1 MPERQPKIRPQW
13 TEAPEELRLCAGEA
27 FIWAAVLDLP
37 ARAAGEISK
46 VLSSEERERAARFRF
61 EKDQIQY
68 IASRSFLRAIL
79 GQFLEIDPKVVRFRY
94 NAFGKPLLA
103 DEFTASRI
111 EFNLAHSKGLGLF
124 AVTLDRAIG
133 VDVEQHRPDL
143 ATMEIAN
150 RFFAPEEVKAL
161 TAIQPSSR
169 LEAFFEC
176 WTRKEAFIKARGMG
190 LSLPLDKFTVAFGP
204 NRAPALLSADEGATT
219 AANWTLADLSPA
231 DGYSGAVAIEQPDV
245 TVHCYRFEA

>member
-1 MPERQPKIRPQW
+1 MPERQTKIHPQW
-13 TEAPEELRLCAGEA
+13 AEAPPELPLRAGEA

-37 ARAAGEISK
+37 GSAAAEASEI
-46 VLSSEERERAARFRF
+46 LSSEERERAARFRF

-68 IASRSFLRAIL
+68 IASRSFLRALL
-79 GQFLEIDPKVVRFRY
+79 GRFLQIDPKAVRFRY
-94 NAFGKPLLA
+94 NSFGKPLLA
-103 DEFTASRI
+103 DEFAASRI

-124 AVTLDRAIG
+124 GVTLDRAIG

-150 RFFAPEEVKAL
+150 RFFAPEEVKVLSAV
-161 TAIQPSSR
+161 QPSCR

-204 NRAPALLSADEGATT
+204 NRAPALLSADQGATT
-219 AANWTLADLSPA
+219 AASWTLADLSPA
-231 DGYSGAVAIEQPDV
+231 DGYSGAAAIEQPDV
-245 TVHCYRFEA
+245 AVRCYRFQP